1 MSVGFSSALKRNWKG
16 IDKKEL
22 ELELLF
28 FIPKELELELN
39 VKELE
44 LELNWKK
51 VIDPSPAQVS
61 AVSVGFAAASNL
73 SSAVAASRCSPEELQ
88 LPAPSSFFYADGT
101 VWGRPCGGSWTKG
114 PSESCPCRQASR
126 LDDWLVGDIPPEAA
140 RTQDQQ
146 ESDVIQE
153 DGS

>member
-1 MSVGFSSALKRNWKG
+1 MSVGFSSALKRNWKGLDKKELDFGIG

-51 VIDPSPAQVS
+51 GIDPSPGSYQLH
-61 AVSVGFAAASNL
+61 VGITDLHPLQDTGTYQRPSQQARDPRSN
-73 SSAVAASRCSPEELQ
+73 
-88 LPAPSSFFYADGT
+88 
-101 VWGRPCGGSWTKG
+101 
-114 PSESCPCRQASR
+114 
-126 LDDWLVGDIPPEAA
+126 
-140 RTQDQQ
+140 
-146 ESDVIQE
+146 
-153 DGS
+153 

>member
-1 MSVGFSSALKRNWKG
+1 MGFSSALKRNWKGIGIG

-51 VIDPSPAQVS
+51 GIDPSP
-61 AVSVGFAAASNL
+61 VGNT
-73 SSAVAASRCSPEELQ
+73 LQ
-88 LPAPSSFFYADGT
+88 LTYLTLGNLTYLTDYA
-101 VWGRPCGGSWTKG
+101 
-114 PSESCPCRQASR
+114 
-126 LDDWLVGDIPPEAA
+126 LVTI
-140 RTQDQQ
+140 TC
-146 ESDVIQE
+146 
-153 DGS
+153 

>member
-1 MSVGFSSALKRNWKG
+1 MIYCIILIFVIFSHKKLSVGFSLALKRNWKGIGIG

-51 VIDPSPAQVS
+51 GIDPSP
-61 AVSVGFAAASNL
+61 VGNT
-73 SSAVAASRCSPEELQ
+73 LQ
-88 LPAPSSFFYADGT
+88 LSYLILGNLTYLTDYA
-101 VWGRPCGGSWTKG
+101 
-114 PSESCPCRQASR
+114 
-126 LDDWLVGDIPPEAA
+126 LVTI
-140 RTQDQQ
+140 TC
-146 ESDVIQE
+146 
-153 DGS
+153 

>member
-1 MSVGFSSALKRNWKG
+1 MGFSSALKRNWKGIGIG

-51 VIDPSPAQVS
+51 GIDPSP
-61 AVSVGFAAASNL
+61 VGNT
-73 SSAVAASRCSPEELQ
+73 LQ
-88 LPAPSSFFYADGT
+88 LSYLIQGSSQNILTA
-101 VWGRPCGGSWTKG
+101 
-114 PSESCPCRQASR
+114 
-126 LDDWLVGDIPPEAA
+126 
-140 RTQDQQ
+140 
-146 ESDVIQE
+146 
-153 DGS
+153 